1 MTSWR
6 GLQNNLPLL
15 SYPTVCM
22 PEFRASQLESNTLS
36 LSMTELSFGF
46 PRQMLRWQL
55 NRFCKH
61 FGKERNH
68 GGLLGSPLYPWAP
81 DGCQLSNSCCSFS
94 FLQFSRPHYTPLPN
108 PPNPVSRANPV
119 KVRHHLQ
126 WWSPN
131 PMESTCLSGRVACCS
146 LVLTSPDPTPN

>member
-1 MTSWR
+1 MTSWQ

-22 PEFRASQLESNTLS
+22 SEFRVSQLESNTLS

-46 PRQMLRWQL
+46 PCLMLRWQL
-55 NRFCKH
+55 IRFCKH

-81 DGCQLSNSCCSFS
+81 DGCQLSNSCGFFS
-94 FLQFSRPHYTPLPN
+94 FYSSAGPATHPYPIPQTLFLG
-108 PPNPVSRANPV
+108 ANPV
-119 KVRHHLQ
+119 KVRHRSQ
-126 WWSPN
+126 WWSN
-131 PMESTCLSGRVACCS
+131 PVESTYSFGKVAGS
-146 LVLTSPDPTPN
+146 LALTSPGPTPN